1 MKERKISENGRE
13 ERETLSLEKLP
24 VSFYPKCSFCIFI
37 IYLPDIP
44 APS

>member
-1 MKERKISENGRE
+1 
-13 ERETLSLEKLP
+13 LP

-44 APS
+44 APSWELQSCVEAGSRQ